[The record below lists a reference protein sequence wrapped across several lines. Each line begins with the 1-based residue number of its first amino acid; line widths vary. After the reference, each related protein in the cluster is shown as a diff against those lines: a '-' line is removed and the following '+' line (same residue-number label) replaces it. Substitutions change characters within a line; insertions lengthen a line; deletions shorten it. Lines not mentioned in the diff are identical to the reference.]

1 MPMSLSH
8 LLTQVSRLNEF
19 EEILT
24 SSKNPKT
31 LSIPS
36 TSGKACFLAALF
48 KSLNMSSTPIG
59 GKNCLT
65 IFPTLEEAE
74 KFYEDLRAFLPSAHY
89 FPAWEILPYEELSPH
104 SEITGERLKI
114 LNELTEKKEKIF
126 VVTSLKAF
134 LFKLLPVQV
143 LKESKVYL
151 KTGSQIDRDKLIKS
165 LFNLGYEREE
175 MVENRGTMSVRGG
188 IVDLFPVTF
197 EHPLRIELFGDEI
210 ESIRQFNIESQR
222 SIAHLKEATILPA
235 KEVILNEEIAFKFS
249 DLLASSQG
257 LEQYLPF
264 FYPELSSLPDY
275 LEKEDIIVACEP
287 DALEEEA
294 ERLSQETLSLYQE
307 AKKEKKLVAH
317 PENLIISYP
326 EMVERLREREVYHFS
341 DLGYPDYPL
350 SIRPAPSF
358 AGNFNYFR
366 QEMSKW
372 QKKGCTVIFTVSY
385 QGQKERLAEILN
397 DEDLNIIVAG
407 LSAGFEIPSLG
418 LILLTEE
425 EVFGKTRLTRR
436 KRFKHEDAAPIS
448 SYIELSVGDFVVH
461 LNYGIGRYQG
471 LVNILADNLR
481 RDLLLI
487 EYADGDKLYIPP
499 DQLDLVGKYICD
511 EDHPPKIHSL
521 SSNAWE
527 KTKKKVKE
535 SIQDMAQELIDL
547 YAHRMALKGY
557 SFSRDSA
564 WQQEFEAGFV
574 YEETPDQIKAIE
586 DIKMDMEKPQ
596 SMDRLVCGDVG
607 YGKTEVAI
615 RAAFKA
621 VMDGKQ
627 AAVLVPTTILAYQH
641 LTTFNERLG
650 TFPINV
656 EMLSRFK
663 TPGQQRQ
670 IVEGLKRGE
679 VDIVIGTHRL
689 IQDDVKF
696 SNLGLLVIDEEQR
709 FGVTHKEK
717 IKKLKKLVDCLTMS
731 ATPIPRTLHMSLSG
745 IRDMSIIDTPP
756 EGRLPIRTYV
766 TKFKKEVIR
775 EATLR
780 ELDRGGQV
788 YFVHNRVETILGMKG
803 FLERIIPE
811 ARIKIAHGQ
820 MPERTLE
827 KVILEFL
834 DHKFDMLLSTSIIE
848 SGIDIPRVN
857 TIIINDAHRFGLSQ
871 LYQLKGRVG
880 RAKHRAYA
888 YLFYPPKLVM
898 SKVTKK
904 RLSVIREFSDLGSGF
919 RIAMEDLQIRGAGNI
934 LGRKQHGNLSA
945 VGFDLYCQLL
955 KEATARLKGEPVEEE
970 ISPQIELGI
979 EAYLPE
985 GYVPSSKERFSIYK
999 KISSLK
1005 EFNQL
1010 EDLEEELA
1018 DRYGK
1023 RPEVVKRLF
1032 ELTELRILAK
1042 KARIST
1048 IKVRGLEIALKLSPG
1063 EETLEKVVGLAL
1075 RYPKKVRLCVEEP
1088 DLLLVKEKKED
1099 IPFLKEVLSELS
1111 LTYRKDIYCPGVHK
1125 AV

>member
-1 MPMSLSH
+1 MSLSN
-8 LLTQVSRLNEF
+8 LLTQFSRLNEF

-24 SSKNPKT
+24 SSKNPKA

-36 TSGKACFLAALF
+36 VSGRACLLAALF
-48 KSLNMSSTPIG
+48 KSLN
-59 GKNCLT
+59 KNCLT
-65 IFPTLEEAE
+65 ILPTLEEAE
-74 KFYEDLRAFLPSAHY
+74 GFYEDLKAFLPAAHY

-104 SEITGERLKI
+104 SQITGERLKI
-114 LNELTEKKEKIF
+114 LNRLIEKKEKVF

-134 LFKLLPVQV
+134 LFKLIPPSV
-143 LKESKVYL
+143 LKESKVCL
-151 KTGSQIDRDKLIKS
+151 KIGSCLDRDGFIEK

-175 MVENRGTMSVRGG
+175 MVEDRGTMSVRGG
-188 IVDLFPVTF
+188 IIDLFPVTL
-197 EHPLRIELFGDEI
+197 EHPLRVELFGDEI

-222 SIAHLKEATILPA
+222 SVAHLKEATILPA
-235 KEVILNEEIAFKFS
+235 KEVILSQEIISEFS
-249 DLLASSQG
+249 DLVASSQG

-264 FYPELSSLPDY
+264 FYPRLACLSDY
-275 LEKEDIIVACEP
+275 LEENKTVTVLCEP
-287 DALEEEA
+287 EALEEEA
-294 ERLSQETLSLYQE
+294 ERLSQETFALHQE
-307 AKKEKKLVAH
+307 AKKEKELVAC
-317 PENLIISYP
+317 PKDLMISYP
-326 EMVERLREREVYHFS
+326 EMVERMKEREVYHFS
-341 DLGYPDYPL
+341 DLGSSDYPL
-350 SIRPAPSF
+350 SIRPVPSF
-358 AGNFNYFR
+358 AGNFNLFR
-366 QEMSKW
+366 QEMSNW
-372 QKKGCTVIFTVSY
+372 QEKGSAVIFTVSY
-385 QGQKERLAEILN
+385 QGQKERLKEILN
-397 DEDLNIIVAG
+397 DDDLNIIVAR
-407 LSAGFEIPSLG
+407 LSSGFEIPSLG

-436 KRFKHEDAAPIS
+436 KRFKHEDAAAIS

-461 LNYGIGRYQG
+461 LNYGIGRYHG
-471 LVNILADNLR
+471 LVNILADDIR

-487 EYADGDKLYIPP
+487 EYAKGDKLYIPP
-499 DQLDLVGKYICD
+499 EQLDLVGKYICD
-511 EDHPPKIHSL
+511 EDHPPAIHSL

-527 KTKKKVKE
+527 KVKKKVKE

-547 YAHRMALKGY
+547 YAHRKALKGY

-596 SMDRLVCGDVG
+596 SMDRLICGDVG

-621 VMDGKQ
+621 VIDGKQ
-627 AAVLVPTTILAYQH
+627 VAVLVPTTILAYQH
-641 LTTFNERLG
+641 FTTFNERLG
-650 TFPINV
+650 TFPVNV

-663 TPGQQRQ
+663 TPREQRQ
-670 IVEGLKRGE
+670 IVEGLQKGK

-696 SNLGLLVIDEEQR
+696 ANLGLLVIDEEQR

-717 IKKLKKLVDCLTMS
+717 IKKFRKLVDCLAMS

-775 EATLR
+775 EAVLR
-780 ELDRGGQV
+780 ELDRGGQI

-803 FLERIIPE
+803 FLMQAIPE
-811 ARIKIAHGQ
+811 ARIKVAHGQ

-834 DHKFDMLLSTSIIE
+834 DHKFDILLSTSIIE
-848 SGIDIPRVN
+848 SGMDIPRVN
-857 TIIINDAHRFGLSQ
+857 TIIVNNAHCFGLSQ

-888 YLFYPPKLVM
+888 YLLYPPELSL
-898 SKVTKK
+898 SKVAKK
-904 RLSVIREFSDLGSGF
+904 RLSVIKEFSGLGSGF
-919 RIAMEDLQIRGAGNI
+919 RIAMEDLQIRGAGNV
-934 LGRKQHGNLSA
+934 LGRKQHGSLAA

-955 KEATARLKGEPVEEE
+955 NEATARLKGEPVQED

-985 GYVPSSKERFSIYK
+985 EYVPSSKERFSIYK
-999 KISSLK
+999 KMSSLK
-1005 EFNQL
+1005 ELSRL

-1023 RPEVVKRLF
+1023 RPEAVKRLF

-1042 KARIST
+1042 KARINT
-1048 IKVRGLEIALKLSPG
+1048 IKVRGKEIALKLSPR
-1063 EETLEKVVGLAL
+1063 EETLEKVVGLA
-1075 RYPKKVRLCVEEP
+1075 REYPKRIRFSVEEP
-1088 DLLLVKEKKED
+1088 DLLLVKARKED
-1099 IPFLKEVLSELS
+1099 LLFLKEVLSELS
-1111 LTYRKDIYCPGVHK
+1111 LT
-1125 AV
+1125 